1 MSNGLTGDYDVVVEV
16 GVGTVNR
23 LLATVHQNSASQ
35 DASPKFLHSL
45 TARIGKIPKRA
56 KLELAEAVLSEY
68 FSVDNFDVDRIPDD
82 VLSNIQQNA
91 AAAEAALTNLRRDFA
106 DAATS
111 PVSSSSLADALTNV
125 AAAITTVRG
134 TADIQVG
141 TPTLTLTTGSTME
154 ISVHAQVRAHYAPD
168 PGTAALPAPIHGEVR
183 ATFSAKYNP
192 LGSTG
197 KPAIE
202 VKPSDDDNKIVFIP
216 AAGTSLTASEATQ
229 IARQIQLFLRTKFKP
244 MNAELPSDFPFKQ
257 FKSLVTGNSQAIALP
272 LKLAGQIPAFAL
284 NSVDNLFIGSGEDF
298 ALAISRDFIG
308 DTLQPTLNQIEQF
321 SYTYKVTDDFF
332 DTTVVAFHAW
342 VSNAILDWD
351 PGNIILIITGSAH
364 VWGWA
369 VSDADYDF
377 TIKQKLT
384 LTLDVASQAISLQA
398 VGDPSISGLP
408 PTYKDK
414 AKPQIIEAR
423 DQAVANA
430 KKLIQ
435 SALTTPRTTF
445 NKALESFDA
454 AANAK
459 YVALEIGPDGVI
471 LRGSLALSS
480 RGPVVVDFRETAV
493 GNALTAFKS
502 WIPGGTVENYAWSW
516 VTKDPDQIVLPWSGT
531 EHVVNTPHRFVFHPT
546 KQLGP
551 GRQRWVDL
559 QQVCLLVE
567 GTQIGSVSGIHGV
580 SGGTTCSVGRPDWTA
595 TMPAWWADLM
605 LPIWGPDPGPEDV
618 LSNGII
624 AHINARSEATPSVNT
639 GTTAVIHFATDPSAA
654 PLPILGDALLASKL
668 RDAEIPVIVVLPQKS
683 FDQTRASVEARLGT
697 FSRELRTP
705 LTLTED
711 YQGNWTN
718 AFKAP
723 AGQATYIMS
732 ATGDLAWQHAGPL
745 QARDLTAALDLHGSV
760 GRRGRTR
767 LMPPGVRPGEPA
779 PDLFIEHGTFRERML
794 LPRLCGQR
802 TMLLFWKSWSRPC
815 LMELRRIQR
824 IHDKASGE
832 GPVIVAIG
840 DGEQPEGVREI
851 AQEHSLQ
858 LTLLSDPT
866 SQIAKR
872 YRVACWPTTVWIDEQ
887 GLLQRV
893 HFGVTPGRTGTA
905 Y

>member
-229 IARQIQLFLRTKFKP
+229 IARQIRLFLRTKFKP

-445 NKALESFDA
+445 NKALE
-454 AANAK
+454 
-459 YVALEIGPDGVI
+459 V
-471 LRGSLALSS
+471 LRCSSEREVRGARNRTRWSHFARESCAVLARARSCGFSRDRGGKRAHRIQELDTGWDRRELRLVLGDQGSRSDCSS
-480 RGPVVVDFRETAV
+480 MERNCARREYPAPLRLPSNQATRTREAAV
-493 GNALTAFKS
+493 GGSAAGMPAGGRNADRFGV
-502 WIPGGTVENYAWSW
+502 W
-516 VTKDPDQIVLPWSGT
+516 DPRRI
-531 EHVVNTPHRFVFHPT
+531 
-546 KQLGP
+546 
-551 GRQRWVDL
+551 GRDDLQRWTPRLDSNHA
-559 QQVCLLVE
+559 
-567 GTQIGSVSGIHGV
+567 GM
-580 SGGTTCSVGRPDWTA
+580 VGRPDA
-595 TMPAWWADLM
+595 SNL
-605 LPIWGPDPGPEDV
+605 GP
-618 LSNGII
+618 
-624 AHINARSEATPSVNT
+624 
-639 GTTAVIHFATDPSAA
+639 
-654 PLPILGDALLASKL
+654 
-668 RDAEIPVIVVLPQKS
+668 
-683 FDQTRASVEARLGT
+683 
-697 FSRELRTP
+697 
-705 LTLTED
+705 
-711 YQGNWTN
+711 
-718 AFKAP
+718 
-723 AGQATYIMS
+723 
-732 ATGDLAWQHAGPL
+732 
-745 QARDLTAALDLHGSV
+745 
-760 GRRGRTR
+760 
-767 LMPPGVRPGEPA
+767 
-779 PDLFIEHGTFRERML
+779 
-794 LPRLCGQR
+794 
-802 TMLLFWKSWSRPC
+802 
-815 LMELRRIQR
+815 
-824 IHDKASGE
+824 
-832 GPVIVAIG
+832 
-840 DGEQPEGVREI
+840 
-851 AQEHSLQ
+851 
-858 LTLLSDPT
+858 
-866 SQIAKR
+866 
-872 YRVACWPTTVWIDEQ
+872 
-887 GLLQRV
+887 
-893 HFGVTPGRTGTA
+893 
-905 Y
+905 